1 MEWKVFELVLVHRK
15 YKPYVHGEEDIMRKY
30 RDMSREELLIEK
42 ASLEKQFEAVKARRL
57 KLDMSRGKPS
67 RAQLELSNGMMNV
80 LNSDAYFNDETG
92 TDCRNYGILTGIPEA
107 KRLMGQMSEVDPDS
121 IIICGNSS
129 LNVMFDTIAHS
140 FSHGVCGSKPWGKV
154 DHPKWLCPV
163 PGYDRHF
170 KITEAFGFDMINIP
184 MTPDGPDMDM
194 VEEYVNNDSSVK
206 GIWCVPKYSNPQG
219 YCYSDETVRRFANL
233 KPAAKGF
240 RIYWDNAYSIH
251 HLYEEEE
258 DQVQILE
265 ILEECRKAGNPDIV
279 YKFISTSKVTFPGSG
294 IASIATSKANIEDIK
309 KYMSVQTIGHD
320 KLNQLRHVRFFG
332 NFANMEEHMMRHA
345 AILRPKFE
353 LVESTLQREIGGLEI
368 GTWTCPKGGYFISF
382 DSLDGCAKRIVAK
395 AAEAGVRLTEAGA
408 TFPYGV
414 DPRDRN
420 IRIAPSY
427 PTEKELRKA
436 TEVFVLA
443 VKLVSVQKYLWEKEK
458 EQ

>member
-1 MEWKVFELVLVHRK
+1 
-15 YKPYVHGEEDIMRKY
+15 
-30 RDMSREELLIEK
+30 
-42 ASLEKQFEAVKARRL
+42 
-57 KLDMSRGKPS
+57 
-67 RAQLELSNGMMNV
+67 
-80 LNSDAYFNDETG
+80 
-92 TDCRNYGILTGIPEA
+92 
-107 KRLMGQMSEVDPDS
+107 
-121 IIICGNSS
+121 
-129 LNVMFDTIAHS
+129 
-140 FSHGVCGSKPWGKV
+140 
-154 DHPKWLCPV
+154 
-163 PGYDRHF
+163 
-170 KITEAFGFDMINIP
+170 MINIP
-184 MTPDGPDMDM
+184 MTPNGPDMDM

-294 IASIATSKANIEDIK
+294 IASIATSKANLEDIK

-353 LVESTLQREIGGLEI
+353 LVESTLQREIGDLDI